1 VGGDGLLFAHYG
13 EEHWNDEDGLTLLPK
28 IVAET
33 IRYRPRMVTMSGDK
47 DNNGTTAELT
57 RWREIMGAYDR
68 AGVPYFAGVGNHD
81 REAPPGVLPGTAGI
95 LAPPIASLE
104 PYKRVFAGRPYPFGD
119 AAPYD
124 DPNMSPKLR
133 PAGDPA
139 GASSHY
145 FVDYRNV
152 RWVFLDN
159 SCWTLSGCD
168 SNQNPP
174 LDDAKEGRTQ
184 LTFLERVAK
193 QADAQG
199 KLVFV
204 VMHIPTRDPRDQ
216 DIADAISRRH
226 VMGKGLVADNAKF
239 EDVAARF
246 GIDGVFLG
254 HIKGQFLYRGLG
266 GVPYYIDGGAGGELY
281 TNGPVGTDHGYWHGF
296 RLLRVAGG
304 RVAENDTVPIFV
316 PNGITLRGP
325 STVARFTRAQFT
337 ATGMQPVFKDPA
349 QVPALELRDPDPR
362 APQEQGAFAWLGAVV
377 GPAGIVFL
385 PVALLILAGL
395 FLGDPR
401 RRPRPRAFAAPA
413 LAVVLLGGAGVAAI
427 AQQSVPDATPRAS
440 LPAPARM
447 FTSSNPAVIAPLA
460 SPGDDRRRDRRSQT
474 EGGLFRARCPGSA
487 RIVVA
492 SGFEASQQGVRVPSA
507 RGRIVRR
514 ARVRGRTG
522 TAWLRQPA
530 QIQFRVRRG
539 RRVLRTVRDN
549 CYRADRIFTFRW
561 DGRLARRGRLR
572 RAAPGVYR
580 VELKIRSDRA
590 PVVRSA
596 RVRLR

>member
-1 VGGDGLLFAHYG
+1 MRVRPLIALCAAALLASLAAAAPSSAYTTSSPWPPVGGGGLLFAHYG

-28 IVAET
+28 VVAET

-47 DNNGTTAELT
+47 DNNGTIAELT

-254 HIKGQFLYRGLG
+254 HIKGQFLYRGSG

-296 RLLRVAGG
+296 RLLRVDGG

-316 PNGITLRGP
+316 PKRDHAARAVGDRALLPRRASPRPGCSRCTTRPGEGAPRSSCATPTRSRRRGARARLAWLRGP
-325 STVARFTRAQFT
+325 SS
-337 ATGMQPVFKDPA
+337 GSWPGS
-349 QVPALELRDPDPR
+349 L
-362 APQEQGAFAWLGAVV
+362 
-377 GPAGIVFL
+377 FL
-385 PVALLILAGL
+385 PVA
-395 FLGDPR
+395 
-401 RRPRPRAFAAPA
+401 
-413 LAVVLLGGAGVAAI
+413 
-427 AQQSVPDATPRAS
+427 
-440 LPAPARM
+440 
-447 FTSSNPAVIAPLA
+447 
-460 SPGDDRRRDRRSQT
+460 
-474 EGGLFRARCPGSA
+474 RC
-487 RIVVA
+487 
-492 SGFEASQQGVRVPSA
+492 
-507 RGRIVRR
+507 
-514 ARVRGRTG
+514 
-522 TAWLRQPA
+522 
-530 QIQFRVRRG
+530 
-539 RRVLRTVRDN
+539 
-549 CYRADRIFTFRW
+549 
-561 DGRLARRGRLR
+561 
-572 RAAPGVYR
+572 
-580 VELKIRSDRA
+580 
-590 PVVRSA
+590 
-596 RVRLR
+596 